1 MTAKATEIP
10 KGGLGAALG
19 IGAIV
24 SAVSALA
31 GLIGGGIVA
40 LALLGT
46 PLFAIM
52 GGASELAW
60 LLHPD
65 PTQRHLDRIAANVL
79 TEHFAGSPILV
90 TIPLFTFVG
99 YVLAESKTAERLVG
113 ASTALF
119 GWMPG
124 GLAIVCVVASAI
136 FTLFTG
142 GSGVTII
149 AIGGLLYPAL
159 RKEGYSEKFSL
170 GVVTSGGSLG
180 LLLPYSLPLIIYCL
194 VANVDFVIA
203 FKAVIA
209 PGILV
214 LLMFAAYA
222 VFVGIKE
229 KIPRSKFEIAKVGRA
244 LWELKWELGV
254 PVILIGGIKTG
265 LQIDE
270 CAGVVALYV
279 VLIEVFLYKDITFK
293 KDIPQIAKSA
303 MSLAGAV
310 ILILSMAN
318 ALINYVV
325 NEDIPGKVMAFMTA
339 QGVDTPAEFLIA
351 MNIFLLVLG
360 MLMEGFSAIL
370 VAVPLILPFAAR
382 FHLGPFHT
390 AMIFLLNLELA
401 YCAPPLG
408 LNLFI
413 ASFRFNR
420 SAVSLYRPIMPFVGV
435 LLAALLIIS
444 YVPQISNVMILGDIA
459 AARAKA
465 AKLKAP
471 PTDAWKLE
479 CVQGD
484 PNDPQ
489 PCTEEE
495 CKQYNE
501 ASVCLCRFEPADK
514 SCKSLSDKTPAVSTA
529 TPAVPDAG
537 TDAMSSED
545 QRLFNEMMG
554 VGADAG
560 SGADSGLSAD
570 EKLYNEMMNAGK
582 DSGAATPAPKPLT
595 EDEKLFNEMMGAG
608 KDGGH

>member
-1 MTAKATEIP
+1 
-10 KGGLGAALG
+10 
-19 IGAIV
+19 
-24 SAVSALA
+24 
-31 GLIGGGIVA
+31 
-40 LALLGT
+40 
-46 PLFAIM
+46 
-52 GGASELAW
+52 
-60 LLHPD
+60 
-65 PTQRHLDRIAANVL
+65 
-79 TEHFAGSPILV
+79 
-90 TIPLFTFVG
+90 
-99 YVLAESKTAERLVG
+99 
-113 ASTALF
+113 
-119 GWMPG
+119 
-124 GLAIVCVVASAI
+124 
-136 FTLFTG
+136 
-142 GSGVTII
+142 
-149 AIGGLLYPAL
+149 
-159 RKEGYSEKFSL
+159 
-170 GVVTSGGSLG
+170 
-180 LLLPYSLPLIIYCL
+180 
-194 VANVDFVIA
+194 
-203 FKAVIA
+203 
-209 PGILV
+209 
-214 LLMFAAYA
+214 
-222 VFVGIKE
+222 
-229 KIPRSKFEIAKVGRA
+229 
-244 LWELKWELGV
+244 
-254 PVILIGGIKTG
+254 
-265 LQIDE
+265 
-270 CAGVVALYV
+270 
-279 VLIEVFLYKDITFK
+279 
-293 KDIPQIAKSA
+293 
-303 MSLAGAV
+303 
-310 ILILSMAN
+310 
-318 ALINYVV
+318 
-325 NEDIPGKVMAFMTA
+325 
-339 QGVDTPAEFLIA
+339 
-351 MNIFLLVLG
+351 
-360 MLMEGFSAIL
+360 
-370 VAVPLILPFAAR
+370 
-382 FHLGPFHT
+382 
-390 AMIFLLNLELA
+390 MIFLLNLELA

-413 ASFRFNR
+413 SSFRFNR